1 MTNCNSLE
9 TTLARLSRKLDSIE
23 KENDKLRKKNFEQD
37 KLILGLQQSSR
48 VQRLRLDALSIVVGR
63 IKKGLDIERI
73 TRLEKVVD
81 TILRVT
87 NSFRKSIND
96 LQFFA
101 DRQLVKNDFI
111 NNKNRVQDTK
121 ITSIDRQ
128 LTAIKVLLALITA
141 AGGFA
146 AFIAAKLAPL
156 LAKDRLLERLIRQL
170 EVKLELKIRV
180 SRDGAKGDRGE
191 RGFTGLTGNQGFTGL
206 TGERGFTGLTGNQ
219 GLTGLTGNQ
228 GLTGLTGN
236 QGLTGLTGERGFTG
250 ERGDR
255 GDIGLT
261 GERGDR
267 GDRGEIGERGI
278 QGIQGLEGQVTIIE
292 VPTLVYEE
300 PDLTLVLAKIQEI
313 KTEVSFTTQ
322 LSIPTDC
329 QTSTLI
335 NPTGLKAIV
344 EGFNTKLTAI
354 EKLVCDDFE
363 LEDYVI
369 ASNQTDNKTFA
380 LLPKTK
386 FVKIEI
392 LFKPSYLGK
401 RFGRVAGETDL
412 YNFGDIS
419 FGSDIGFDRPIPW
432 NHLINYFYPLDENI
446 VDKIAVYCFLE
457 VLNYSVIGYKIKD
470 N

>member
-191 RGFTGLTGNQGFTGL
+191 RGFTGLTGNQGF
-206 TGERGFTGLTGNQ
+206 
-219 GLTGLTGNQ
+219 
-228 GLTGLTGN
+228 
-236 QGLTGLTGERGFTG
+236 TGLTGERGFTG